1 MDEREKRVALIEA
14 MLPDVPFDGW
24 TRAALGAAAARIGID
39 EAELAALFPGG
50 ARDMVACFSRW
61 ADRRMLAALA
71 GQELAAMKVRE
82 RVALAVRTRLS
93 LLEPYREA
101 VRRALSLLALPQNA
115 ALGLRLLYETVDAVW
130 YAAGDTAT
138 DFNFYTKRGLLAGV
152 VAATTLYWLDDRSE
166 GGSESAAFLDR
177 RLADV
182 MALPRI
188 GARLRQSAE
197 WLPNPIRLM
206 RVMRRR

>member
-1 MDEREKRVALIEA
+1 MDEREKRAALIEA

-39 EAELAALFPGG
+39 EVELAALFPGG
-50 ARDMVACFSRW
+50 ARDMVACFSRL

-93 LLEPYREA
+93 LLEPDREA
-101 VRRALSLLALPQNA
+101 VRRALSLLALPRNA

-130 YAAGDTAT
+130 YAAG
-138 DFNFYTKRGLLAGV
+138 RGRP
-152 VAATTLYWLDDRSE
+152 RSRCCPRS
-166 GGSESAAFLDR
+166 GRRASRAWWR
-177 RLADV
+177 RL
-182 MALPRI
+182 PRRA
-188 GARLRQSAE
+188 GRAWYRS
-197 WLPNPIRLM
+197 
-206 RVMRRR
+206 

>member
-1 MDEREKRVALIEA
+1 MEEREKRAALIEA

-24 TRAALGAAAARIGID
+24 TRAALGAAATRIGID

-50 ARDMVACFSRW
+50 ARDTVACFSRW

-71 GQELAAMKVRE
+71 GKELAAMKVRE

-166 GGSESAAFLDR
+166 GGSESEAFLDR

-197 WLPNPIRLM
+197 WLPNPFRLM
-206 RVMRRR
+206 RVMRRH